1 MRSNNPRDVP
11 DINFHYFDEGTDT
24 AGEDLE
30 SVINGVEFVRKM
42 TTGASDVIKQEII
55 PGQAIASREAI
66 GQWIKDNAWGHHASC
81 TCKIGADNDP
91 MAVLDSQFRVRGVK
105 NLRVV
110 DASVFPKIPGFF
122 IVSCVYMISEKAAEV
137 ILAGEKS

>member
-1 MRSNNPRDVP
+1 
-11 DINFHYFDEGTDT
+11 
-24 AGEDLE
+24 
-30 SVINGVEFVRKM
+30 M

-110 DASVFPKIPGFF
+110 DAQYSLKFPAFYRLLCIHDQR
-122 IVSCVYMISEKAAEV
+122 
-137 ILAGEKS
+137 KSGGGYSSGRKS